1 MNDHPRVPAP
11 GEPTARGSL
20 PDALTFFL
28 TRDQRRAV
36 LARLGVDAS
45 GRTDA
50 LLARLGLGDEPRP
63 HVEDSTPRGLRR
75 PHG

>member
-1 MNDHPRVPAP
+1 MNDRPPVPEP

-28 TRDQRRAV
+28 TRAQRGAV

-45 GRTDA
+45 RRTDA
-50 LLARLGLGDEPRP
+50 LLAWLGLGDEPRTR
-63 HVEDSTPRGLRR
+63 VNDRTPRGSRR
-75 PHG
+75 PHA